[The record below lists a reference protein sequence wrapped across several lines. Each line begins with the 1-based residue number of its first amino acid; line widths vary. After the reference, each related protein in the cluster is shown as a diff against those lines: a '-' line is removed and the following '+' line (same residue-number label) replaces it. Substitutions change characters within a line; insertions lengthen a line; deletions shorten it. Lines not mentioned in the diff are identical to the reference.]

1 MRAFLGRKIRF
12 PRKMIGQLIKRQV
25 TTSNRYLL
33 CTIPCR
39 SIKVDSTTKLGF
51 PCTYSE
57 EETKKILNTLNEQ
70 DVEELYKYNISKYRL
85 KKIEG
90 WRKKF
95 GGFLSLEQ
103 VLELDGFGVT
113 VLRKFY
119 DSIVHGPKADAV
131 VAPKVK
137 EVKFTT
143 PLLATQVAARVT
155 SCVSLYVGLDYVTWA
170 RFKVTK
176 DQPTALTGWNSYNI
190 SDRKLHLAELI
201 RNVTHINQLI
211 PEADVYVVE
220 NPPVAQA
227 TAMGSAVQTNI
238 NVQRS
243 QLIGMLMLMLANRP
257 TSFSQPH
264 QQMGGDGETGGQGA
278 EGELPSAGSNVFFLK
293 QYLSARLFGIF
304 VGNERVSAE
313 EVVRSLMDRQIGPNE
328 DESLQS
334 VQSRLNIPV
343 GLRIIYDENDRAE
356 REFLGQSLLLGL
368 TFLRLCVFKCED
380 SLKMFRR

>member
-1 MRAFLGRKIRF
+1 
-12 PRKMIGQLIKRQV
+12 MIVQLITRQV
-25 TTSNRYLL
+25 STSPRYLF
-33 CTIPCR
+33 CTVPCR

-143 PLLATQVAARVT
+143 PALTAQVAGRIT

-220 NPPVAQA
+220 SPPVAQA

-257 TSFSQPH
+257 TSFAQPH
-264 QQMGGDGETGGQGA
+264 QQSTGEGASGGQGA
-278 EGELPSAGSNVFFLK
+278 EGTLPATTDSNVFFLK

-313 EVVRSLMDRQIGPNE
+313 EVVRSLMDRQVGPNE
-328 DESLQS
+328 GESLQS
-334 VQSRLNIPV
+334 VQSRLDIPV

-380 SLKMFRR
+380 SLKLFRR

>member
-1 MRAFLGRKIRF
+1 MASMML
-12 PRKMIGQLIKRQV
+12 GQLLRRQI
-25 TTSNRYLL
+25 TSGRVAFISQARPIN
-33 CTIPCR
+33 
-39 SIKVDSTTKLGF
+39 VDSTTKLGF
-51 PCTYSE
+51 PCAYSD

-95 GGFLSLEQ
+95 GAFLSLEQ

-119 DSIVHGPKADAV
+119 DSIVHGPKEDAD
-131 VAPKVK
+131 VAPKAIKK

-143 PLLATQVAARVT
+143 PALSPQVIPKIG
-155 SCVSLYVGLDYVTWA
+155 SCVSVYIGLDYVTWA
-170 RFKVTK
+170 RFKLDK
-176 DQPTALTGWNSYNI
+176 DQPTSLTGWNSYNI
-190 SDRKLHLAELI
+190 SDRKLHINELI
-201 RNVTHINQLI
+201 RNVSQINRLI

-227 TAMGSAVQTNI
+227 SAMGSAVQTNI

-257 TSFSQPH
+257 SPLTGNVEHPT
-264 QQMGGDGETGGQGA
+264 DGTI
-278 EGELPSAGSNVFFLK
+278 GSNVFFLK

-304 VGNERVSAE
+304 IGNERVSSE
-313 EVVRSLMDRQIGPNE
+313 DVIRSLMERQLGPNE
-328 DESLQS
+328 EALESI
-334 VQSRLNIPV
+334 QSRLAIPS
-343 GLRIIYDENDRAE
+343 GLKIVYEENDRAE

-368 TFLRLCVFKCED
+368 TFLRLCIFKCED
-380 SLKMFRR
+380 SLKIFRR

>member
-1 MRAFLGRKIRF
+1 
-12 PRKMIGQLIKRQV
+12 MIGQLVRRQLFGRFGYFV
-25 TTSNRYLL
+25 HT
-33 CTIPCR
+33 R
-39 SIKVDSTTKLGF
+39 SINVDSSTRLGF
-51 PCTYSE
+51 PCAYSD

-95 GGFLSLEQ
+95 GSFLSLEQ

-119 DSIVHGPKADAV
+119 DSIVHGPKEDTVTATKAIKKD
-131 VAPKVK
+131 
-137 EVKFTT
+137 VKFTT
-143 PLLATQVAARVT
+143 PLLTAQMIPKIG

-170 RFKVTK
+170 YFKLEK
-176 DQPTALTGWNSYNI
+176 ERPTTLAGWNSYNI
-190 SDRKLHLAELI
+190 SDRKLHLSELI
-201 RNVTHINQLI
+201 RCVSQISRLI

-227 TAMGSAVQTNI
+227 SAMGSAVQTNI
-238 NVQRS
+238 NMQRS
-243 QLIGMLMLMLANRP
+243 QLIGMLMLMLADRP
-257 TSFSQPH
+257 SGPAQSTSDST
-264 QQMGGDGETGGQGA
+264 D
-278 EGELPSAGSNVFFLK
+278 SNVFFLK

-304 VGNERVSAE
+304 VGNERVSSQD
-313 EVVRSLMDRQIGPNE
+313 VIRSLMERQIGPNE
-328 DESLQS
+328 DELES
-334 VQSRLNIPV
+334 VQSRLSIPS
-343 GLRIIYDENDRAE
+343 GLRIIYEENDSTE

-368 TFLRLCVFKCED
+368 SFLRLCVFKCED